1 MPTCF
6 EVIFT
11 YLRCRLARD
20 EQGVALVEYVLVVG
34 LIGVASIVVLDLIGD
49 AIAATL
55 SEASA
60 KASAPA
66 GGGGAGAP

>member
-6 EVIFT
+6 EVLFR
-11 YLRCRLARD
+11 YLRCRLARG

-34 LIGVASIVVLDLIGD
+34 LIGVVSIVVLDLSGD

-60 KASAPA
+60 NVSTPA
-66 GGGGAGAP
+66 EGGGAP

>member
-1 MPTCF
+1 MPTFF
-6 EVIFT
+6 EVFA

-60 KASAPA
+60 RVSAPA
-66 GGGGAGAP
+66 GAGGAP